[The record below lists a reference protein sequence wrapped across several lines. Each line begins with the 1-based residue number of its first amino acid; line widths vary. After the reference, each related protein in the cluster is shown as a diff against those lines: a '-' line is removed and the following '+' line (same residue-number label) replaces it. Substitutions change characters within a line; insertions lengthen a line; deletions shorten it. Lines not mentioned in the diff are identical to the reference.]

1 MISELDI
8 IDLINGICQK
18 HRCILKEAK
27 ADLVKN
33 DHIQLLLLIDLAPDV
48 SISTTIREMTIN
60 DKLFLDPHLN
70 EVGECVTNFVQNPP
84 KPEDIAANMKRLGE
98 LGLQV
103 QVTEM
108 DVKIHDGSG
117 TQEERVAAQ
126 TKVYRDI
133 LQVCL
138 EAPNCTAFLTWE
150 FADHHSWIPDL
161 FGKPD
166 SPLPFDNSYRPKAAY
181 HAMVQVLKIDS

>member
-1 MISELDI
+1 MRRI
-8 IDLINGICQK
+8 
-18 HRCILKEAK
+18 
-27 ADLVKN
+27 
-33 DHIQLLLLIDLAPDV
+33 
-48 SISTTIREMTIN
+48 
-60 DKLFLDPHLN
+60 
-70 EVGECVTNFVQNPP
+70 FVQNPP
-84 KPEDIAANMKRLGE
+84 KPEEIAANMKRLGE

-126 TKVYRDI
+126 TQVYRDI

-150 FADHHSWIPDL
+150 FADHHSWIPDF

-166 SPLPFDNSYRPKAAY
+166 SPLPFDESYRPKTAY
-181 HAMVQVLKIDS
+181 HAMVEVLKIDA